1 MFVGEVIY
9 SNRTRLTYVVLQT
22 MKSGGQAEIA
32 FAKSNKS
39 DKVYFIKRLLN
50 IKYSSNKILRDRCK
64 DFEDNRRR
72 LYSSINSYTIP
83 GASCSYIS
91 DFFRE
96 KTFYYVVTERIMGL
110 PLNTK
115 DIFNALPPNEIIS
128 LFRIIAYSFLPFEKC
143 GIIHGDVK
151 PENII
156 IKEHGDILITK
167 LTDYESCF
175 FAAAPPNRGY
185 IVGTEPYYSP
195 ELAAYNSENGE
206 IGEYILSTK
215 TDIFSLGVV
224 LYEMLTGKY
233 PNNGNNSKY
242 CFEIV
247 KEREIE
253 IPKSWPKEL
262 KQIVLQMLSFESS
275 KRPSVIELLNALNKV
290 PTIPLYKTSV
300 VKPSLFVDRTNKGYA
315 LVSIHNV
322 NRDAKISYSINNQA
336 MRPYNTPVK
345 IVEDDI
351 PLRIGVT
358 KNGIKS
364 PTYFE
369 YNVSLSSELRG
380 KVSKPLIT
388 VDSGM
393 VTVACSTPDSR
404 IYYTID
410 GKKPSKTSREYKG
423 VFYVADNVT
432 IKAVAF
438 CLGMHPSEITSFNSS
453 SKIKMH

>member
-1 MFVGEVIY
+1 M
-9 SNRTRLTYVVLQT
+9 LQT

-50 IKYSSNKILRDRCK
+50 IKYSSNKILRERCK
-64 DFEDNRRR
+64 DFEDNRRK
-72 LYSSINSYTIP
+72 LYSNINSYTIP

-96 KTFYYVVTERIMGL
+96 RTFYYVVTERIIGL
-110 PLNTK
+110 PLNPQ
-115 DIFNALPPNEIIS
+115 DLFNALSPNEIIS
-128 LFRIIAYSFLPFEKC
+128 LFKIIVYSFLPFEKC
-143 GIIHGDVK
+143 GIIHADVK

-156 IKEHGDILITK
+156 IKEHGDMLITK

-175 FAAAPPNRGY
+175 FADAPPDRGY

-195 ELAAYNSENGE
+195 ELAAYNMENGKTCE
-206 IGEYILSTK
+206 HVLSTK

-233 PNNGNNSKY
+233 PNNGNSSKY
-242 CFEIV
+242 CYEIV
-247 KEREIE
+247 KDCEIE

-275 KRPSVIELLNALNKV
+275 KRPSVIDLLNALNKV

-300 VKPSLFVDRTNKGYA
+300 VKPSLFVDRTNGGYA
-315 LVSIHNV
+315 LITIINV
-322 NRDAKISYSINNQA
+322 NRDARISCSINNQA
-336 MRPYNTPVK
+336 MRPYNSPIK
-345 IVEDDI
+345 IVDDDI
-351 PLRIGVT
+351 PLRIEVT
-358 KNGIKS
+358 KNGLKK

-393 VTVACSTPDSR
+393 VTVACKTPNSR

-410 GKKPSKTSREYKG
+410 GKTPSKLSREYKG
-423 VFYVADNVT
+423 VFYVAENVT

-453 SKIKMH
+453 SKLKMH

>member
-50 IKYSSNKILRDRCK
+50 IKYSSNKVLRDRCK

-72 LYSSINSYTIP
+72 LYSSINSYTMP
-83 GASCSYIS
+83 GASCSYIY

-96 KTFYYVVTERIMGL
+96 KSFYYVVTERIIGL

-115 DIFNALPPNEIIS
+115 DIFNALSPNEIIS
-128 LFRIIAYSFLPFEKC
+128 LFRIIAYSFLPFEKS

-175 FAAAPPNRGY
+175 YAVAPPSRGY

-195 ELAAYNSENGE
+195 ELAAYNIENGKTSE
-206 IGEYILSTK
+206 HVLSTK

-247 KEREIE
+247 KDREIE
-253 IPKSWPKEL
+253 IPKSWPKDL

-275 KRPSVIELLNALNKV
+275 KRPSVIELLSALNKV

-300 VKPSLFVDRTNKGYA
+300 VKPSLFVDRTNEGYA
-315 LVSIHNV
+315 LVTVINV
-322 NRDAKISYSINNQA
+322 NRDAEISYSINNQA
-336 MRPYNTPVK
+336 IRSYNSPIK

-351 PLRIGVT
+351 PLRIEVT
-358 KNGIKS
+358 KMGKS
-364 PTYFE
+364 TYFE

-388 VDSGM
+388 VDAGM
-393 VTVACSTPDSR
+393 VTVVCTTPDSS

-410 GKKPSKTSREYKG
+410 GKTPSKSSREYKG
-423 VFYVADNVT
+423 VFYVAENVT
-432 IKAVAF
+432 IKAIAF

>member
-72 LYSSINSYTIP
+72 LYSCINSYTIP

-96 KTFYYVVTERIMGL
+96 KTFYYVVTERIIGL

-115 DIFNALPPNEIIS
+115 DLYNALSPNEIIS
-128 LFRIIAYSFLPFEKC
+128 LFRIIAYSFFPFEKS

-151 PENII
+151 PENIL

-175 FAAAPPNRGY
+175 FAVAPPNRGY

-195 ELAAYNSENGE
+195 ELAAYNIENGKT
-206 IGEYILSTK
+206 GEQVLSTK

-247 KEREIE
+247 KEHEIE
-253 IPKSWPKEL
+253 TPQSWPKEL

-275 KRPSVIELLNALNKV
+275 KRPSVKELLNALNKV
-290 PTIPLYKTSV
+290 PTIPFYKNSV
-300 VKPSLFVDRTNKGYA
+300 VKPSVLVDRTNKGYA
-315 LVSIHNV
+315 LVTIINV
-322 NRDAKISYSINNQA
+322 NRDSKISYSINNQT
-336 MRPYNTPVK
+336 MRPYNSPIK
-345 IVEDDI
+345 IVDDDI
-351 PLRIGVT
+351 PLRIEIT
-358 KNGIKS
+358 KNGIRTPS
-364 PTYFE
+364 YFVQ
-369 YNVSLSSELRG
+369 NVSLSSELRG

-393 VTVACSTPDSR
+393 VTVVCSTPESR

-410 GKKPSKTSREYKG
+410 GNTPSKLSREYKG

-438 CLGMHPSEITSFNSS
+438 CLGMNPSETTSFNSS